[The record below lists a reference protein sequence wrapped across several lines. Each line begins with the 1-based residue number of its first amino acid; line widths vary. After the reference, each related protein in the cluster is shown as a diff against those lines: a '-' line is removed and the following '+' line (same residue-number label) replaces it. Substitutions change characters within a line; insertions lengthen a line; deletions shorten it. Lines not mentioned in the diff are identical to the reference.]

1 MKPGELL
8 NMAFQRRFGPQDLQ
22 PAQAASAAPSMPSEE
37 ELGKLEK
44 IAATQMLTDAQS
56 LPPIGMNDVAVI
68 LAAMRNRA
76 AEEGGY

>member
-22 PAQAASAAPSMPSEE
+22 PAQAASPTSMTSEE
-37 ELGKLEK
+37 DLGKLEK

-68 LAAMRNRA
+68 LAAMRNQA
-76 AEEGGY
+76 SQQGGY

>member
-22 PAQAASAAPSMPSEE
+22 PAQAASAPSMPSEE